1 MLPIIIIG
9 FFIVMSII
17 TYFIMGHDK
26 AAARAGKRRVP
37 ERTLWKYAIF
47 GGGLGAYLGMITY
60 RHKTKHLSF
69 RIGFTLLAIVQIALL
84 IWGFQTF
91 GSGRLKIWT

>member
-1 MLPIIIIG
+1 MLHTSLIG

-17 TYFIMGHDK
+17 AFFTMGHDK
-26 AAARAGKRRVP
+26 AAARASKRRVP
-37 ERTLWKYAIF
+37 ERTLWKLAIF
-47 GGGLGAYLGMITY
+47 GGGLGAYLGMVTY

-84 IWGFQTF
+84 FWVIPLVKELT
-91 GSGRLKIWT
+91 